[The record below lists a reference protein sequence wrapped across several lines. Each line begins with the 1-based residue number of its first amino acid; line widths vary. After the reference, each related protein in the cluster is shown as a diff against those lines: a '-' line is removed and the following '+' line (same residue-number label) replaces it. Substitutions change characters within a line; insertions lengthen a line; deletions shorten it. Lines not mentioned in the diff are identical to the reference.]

1 MHQAAD
7 NQKCGNT
14 LGNHG
19 CQRDTRYVHLEL
31 GNKEYVQC
39 CIDNTCHGQEIQRTF
54 RIADRAQ
61 DRTSEVVHHR
71 CRHTGSQKREVN
83 KPKKTRNSPLIRLTV
98 IAVWIVS
105 LMSRSFFAP

>member
-39 CIDNTCHGQEIQRTF
+39 CIDNSCHGQEIQRTF

-61 DRTSEVVHHR
+61 DRTSEVIHHR
-71 CRHTGSQKREVN
+71 CRHTGKINPHVDR
-83 KPKKTRNSPLIRLTV
+83 RFIDD
-98 IAVWIVS
+98 IV
-105 LMSRSFFAP
+105 RRPHQFQPET